1 MNRTL
6 CLLTCA
12 LSMSVASLAAQ
23 PSAAPSPGWPPRT
36 VSVSGEAEIRVV
48 PDEAVLT
55 LGVET
60 FDADLGAAKAAS
72 DQRVAAVL
80 AALRARGVPDDRVS
94 TDYLVLQPRYEGRS
108 DNRHVIIGHVVRK
121 TVVVTLRDV
130 SAFDAVLGA
139 AVGAGATHIHGVD
152 FRTTQLRA
160 HRDRARAL
168 AVDAAREKAEAMAGR
183 LGQRVGRALTLS
195 EGHSGWWS
203 GYGEG
208 WGRRD
213 SGMTQNVVQEAGGGG
228 GGAGGESTTPGQIAI
243 KGNVSVVFELLP

>member
-6 CLLTCA
+6 CLLACA
-12 LSMSVASLAAQ
+12 LSLHAAPAAAQ
-23 PSAAPSPGWPPRT
+23 PSAAAPAGGWPPRT

-48 PDEAVLT
+48 PDEVVLT

-60 FDADLGAAKAAS
+60 FDPDLGAAKAAN
-72 DQRVAAVL
+72 DRRVAAVL
-80 AALRARGVPDDRVS
+80 EAVRARGVPSERVS

-108 DNRHVIIGHVVRK
+108 DNRYVIIGHVARK

-130 SAFDAVLGA
+130 AAFDAVLA
-139 AVGAGATHIHGVD
+139 AAMGAGATHIHGVD
-152 FRTTQLRA
+152 FRTTELRA

-203 GYGEG
+203 GYGDGWERREG
-208 WGRRD
+208 
-213 SGMTQNVVQEAGGGG
+213 GMTQNVVQDTDGG
-228 GGAGGESTTPGQIAI
+228 GGAGGGSTTPGQIAV

>member
-6 CLLTCA
+6 RLLACA
-12 LSMSVASLAAQ
+12 LALGAAPAAAQ
-23 PSAAPSPGWPPRT
+23 PSAVPAGGWPPRT

-48 PDEAVLT
+48 PDEVVLT

-60 FDADLGAAKAAS
+60 FDADLGAARAAN
-72 DQRVAAVL
+72 DRRVAAVL
-80 AALRARGVPDDRVS
+80 AAVRERGVPGDRVS

-108 DNRHVIIGHVVRK
+108 DNRYVIIGHVARK

-130 SAFDAVLGA
+130 PAFDAVLA
-139 AVGAGATHIHGVD
+139 AAMGAGATHVHGVD
-152 FRTTQLRA
+152 FRTTELRA

-168 AVDAAREKAEAMAGR
+168 AVDAAREKAGAMAGR

-203 GYGEG
+203 GYGDGWERREG
-208 WGRRD
+208 
-213 SGMTQNVVQEAGGGG
+213 GMTQNVVQDAGGGG
-228 GGAGGESTTPGQIAI
+228 MGGGSTATGQIAV